1 MERTGTKTVG
11 TANVSV
17 INHQLTGAGH
27 SDNCIFREVGALAED
42 GCARGAG
49 DAEVSHGH
57 HIGTA
62 PPLAHRCWI
71 RWSSQ
76 SRRHVVQPVVDVPIG
91 VLALAHI
98 HRHQGGEALAAVSEI
113 AHVVDLSLE
122 HVPPSLTS

>member
-1 MERTGTKTVG
+1 MVLR
-11 TANVSV
+11 
-17 INHQLTGAGH
+17 L
-27 SDNCIFREVGALAED
+27 R
-42 GCARGAG
+42 
-49 DAEVSHGH
+49 SHGH
-57 HIGTA
+57 HLGTA
-62 PPLAHRCWI
+62 PPLAYRCWI